1 MLYCVAFTPQCF
13 VVFAKIEWTMEGGT
27 VWLGWVVEVYWRQ
40 ITWTS
45 CPFECHLSTQNSH
58 RAIDNPQ
65 VLYCV
70 GRALVVGVVNVG
82 C

>member
-1 MLYCVAFTPQCF
+1 M
-13 VVFAKIEWTMEGGT
+13 KGGI
-27 VWLGWVVEVYWRQ
+27 VRLRRVIEVYWRQ
-40 ITWTS
+40 IIWTS
-45 CPFECHLSTQNSH
+45 CPFKCHLSTQYSH
-58 RAIDNPQ
+58 RSIDNPE